1 MTVFTAR
8 RPPRKPFIA
17 VVGVLALAIGTQ
29 VVAAAWPSNGSI
41 GLDEPLLAAPPAAEA
56 AADQAAS
63 APGAFPAVVPAPD
76 LGPITIPS
84 PGKVADVDPAAELA
98 RVRAD
103 VEFWGARLTA
113 RPTDIVAAV
122 KLAESD
128 AAEARMTGDV
138 TAYLRA
144 EQATDAAL
152 AAQPGYVPAQAM
164 RASILVSLHR
174 FPEAR
179 DLARSILDRSPGD
192 STALGVLGDASLETG
207 DLAAASAAYSR
218 LALVADGSASR
229 VRTARLAFV
238 HGDPAASVAGGVAA
252 VSAAID
258 EGLEGDAL
266 GFYYVTLGETLIAA
280 GDATVARSALMAA
293 LDVRPQ
299 LPAALAGLA
308 KLDAFDG
315 DPAAAIAKLDDAIA
329 AIPLPDWLAR
339 RADLLTLRGD
349 PGDAR
354 KAAADRATVEAI
366 AQLAGEAGSVYDRG
380 LSIYLSDHRLEPE
393 RAVKLARDELAVRA
407 DVYGYDTLA
416 WALLNAGDAV
426 GADAAMQSSLTAG
439 TRDARLSYHAGLIAL
454 ANGRS
459 AEAVTALESALALG
473 PALDPVSRQ
482 RATDSL
488 ATVR

>member
-1 MTVFTAR
+1 MTVFAAR
-8 RPPRKPFIA
+8 PSRKPLIA
-17 VVGVLALAIGTQ
+17 LIGVLAFAIGTQ
-29 VVAAAWPSNGSI
+29 VAAAWPSSGSI
-41 GLDEPLLAAPPAAEA
+41 GLDEPLLAAPPAAELV
-56 AADQAAS
+56 ADPSVEAV
-63 APGAFPAVVPAPD
+63 GAFPGVVPAAD
-76 LGPITIPS
+76 LGPITIPA
-84 PGKVADVDPAAELA
+84 PGQVADVDPAAELA

-103 VEFWGARLTA
+103 VDFWAARLTA
-113 RPTDIVAAV
+113 RPADIVAAV

-138 TAYLRA
+138 TAYVRA

-152 AAQPGYVPAQAM
+152 AAQPAYVPAQAM

-174 FPEAR
+174 FGEAR

-192 STALGVLGDASLETG
+192 STALGVLGAASLETG

-229 VRTARLAFV
+229 VRSARLAFV
-238 HGDPAASVAGGVAA
+238 QGDPAAAVAGDVAA

-266 GFYYVTLGETLIAA
+266 GFYDVTLGETLIAA
-280 GDATVARSALMAA
+280 GDAPAARSAFMAA
-293 LDVRPQ
+293 LDVRPE

-315 DPAAAIAKLDDAIA
+315 DVPAAIAKLDLAIA

-354 KAAADRATVEAI
+354 KAVADRATVEAI
-366 AQLAGEAGSVYDRG
+366 AQLAGEAGSVYNRG
-380 LSIYLSDHRLEPE
+380 LSIYLSDHGLEPA
-393 RAVKLARDELAVRA
+393 RAVKLARDELTVRA

-416 WALLNAGDAV
+416 WALLNAGDGAS
-426 GADAAMQSSLTAG
+426 ADAAMRSALAAG
-439 TRDARLSYHAGLIAL
+439 TRDARLWYHAGLIAL

-459 AEAVTALESALALG
+459 AEASAYLRSALAVG
-473 PALDPVSRQ
+473 PALDLVARQ
-482 RATDSL
+482 RATDAL
-488 ATVR
+488 ATIR